1 MLKDKLQT
9 VPDVPGTYLLK
20 GKKGKVLYV
29 GKAKSLRKRLAF
41 YVHSKSI
48 QSPRIRLLAEK
59 IEDFDFV
66 VANNEVEALI
76 LENNFI
82 KIYRPRYNIRFV
94 DDKSYLYIK
103 ITVNEEWPRILFVRA
118 KDVDEG
124 EGAQYFGPFTSL
136 WDLNKI
142 FRTMRKLFKIANC
155 SLELGKKVYKPCLD
169 YSIKLCSA
177 PCNGSVTK
185 EEYQELIHQA
195 ILFLEGRF
203 EEILTQL
210 ERKMKDYSD
219 KLEFE
224 TAAHIRNQINALKKI
239 QIRQR
244 VVSTDL
250 VTVDQDIIGLAKK
263 GKRACVQVF
272 FIREGRIMG
281 NEHFLLR
288 FFKDD
293 DNELLMGFI
302 KQYYAMRK
310 TAPNEIILPQVI
322 DKNETQVI
330 QKWMQEY
337 KKYQVSI
344 RVAEEENEL
353 NLVKLATKNA
363 HIQLIQGKVEEA
375 SETSKRILEETQKA
389 LELQTLPNRIEAFD
403 ISNIRGEASAG
414 AMAVFV
420 NGKPKTSEYRHFKVK
435 SVYQQDDYAMMQE
448 IVRRRYKRVL
458 KEGKSPPN
466 LILIDGGKGHLH
478 SAIEAIQD
486 LDLKNVDI
494 IALAKENE
502 EIYTLEKDEPICLP
516 EDNIALLLLR
526 HVRDEAHRF
535 AINYHRKLKRKRV
548 THSVLDEIPGVGK
561 KRKQD
566 LLTFFGS
573 LEKIKAASIEEL
585 EKIPSISEAIARR
598 IHKKLH
604 P

>member
-1 MLKDKLQT
+1 LLKDKLQT

-29 GKAKSLRKRLAF
+29 GKANSLRKRLAY
-41 YVHSKSI
+41 YVQSKSI

-124 EGAQYFGPFTSL
+124 DGARYFGPFTSL

-142 FRTMRKLFKIANC
+142 FRTMRKLFQIANC

-177 PCNGSVTK
+177 PCNGSITK
-185 EEYQELIHQA
+185 DEYQEMIQQA

-210 ERKMKDYSD
+210 DVKMKDHSD

-224 TAAHIRNQINALKKI
+224 AAAHIRNQISALKKI

-250 VTVDQDIIGLAKK
+250 VTVDQDIIGFAKK
-263 GKRACVQVF
+263 GKRAGVQVF

-281 NEHFLLR
+281 NEYFLLR

-293 DNELLMGFI
+293 DNELLVGFI
-302 KQYYAMRK
+302 KQYYAIRK
-310 TAPNEIILPQVI
+310 TVPSEIILPQVI

-337 KKYQVSI
+337 KKHQVSI
-344 RVAEEENEL
+344 RVAEHENEL
-353 NLVKLATKNA
+353 NLVKLASKNA
-363 HIQLIQGKVEEA
+363 QIQLIQGKTEEA
-375 SETSKRILEETQKA
+375 SETSKRVLEETKNA
-389 LELQTLPNRIEAFD
+389 LELQALPYRIEAFD

-414 AMAVFV
+414 AMAVFID
-420 NGKPKTSEYRHFKVK
+420 GKPKTSEYRHFKIK

-458 KEGKSPPN
+458 KERKTLPN

-478 SAIEAIQD
+478 TAVEVIQD
-486 LDLKNVDI
+486 LNLKNVNI

-502 EIYTLEKDEPICLP
+502 EIYTLKKDEPIRLP

-526 HVRDEAHRF
+526 NVRDEAHRF

-548 THSVLDEIPGVGK
+548 PHSVLDEIPGIGK

-566 LLTFFGS
+566 LLTYFGS
-573 LEKIKAASIEEL
+573 LEKIKTASIEEL
-585 EKIPSISEAIARR
+585 EKIPSISKALATYIF
-598 IHKKLH
+598 KKFQ

>member
-1 MLKDKLQT
+1 M
-9 VPDVPGTYLLK
+9 
-20 GKKGKVLYV
+20 
-29 GKAKSLRKRLAF
+29 GKANSLRKRLAY

-66 VANNEVEALI
+66 VANNDVEALI

-124 EGAQYFGPFTSL
+124 DGTQYFGPFTSL

-142 FRTMRKLFKIANC
+142 FRTMRKLFQIANC

-185 EEYQELIHQA
+185 EKYQEMIRQA

-203 EEILTQL
+203 EEILAQL
-210 ERKMKDYSD
+210 ERKMKVHSD

-263 GKRACVQVF
+263 GKRAGVQVF

-293 DNELLMGFI
+293 DNELLTGFI

-310 TAPNEIILPQVI
+310 TVPNEIILPQNI
-322 DKNETQVI
+322 DKDEVQVI
-330 QKWMQEY
+330 QQWLQKY
-337 KKYQVSI
+337 KERPVSI
-344 RVAEEENEL
+344 RVAEQENEL
-353 NLVKLATKNA
+353 NLVKLVNKNA
-363 HIQLIQGKVEEA
+363 QIQLIQGKIEES
-375 SETSKRILEETQKA
+375 SETSKRILEETKNV
-389 LELQTLPNRIEAFD
+389 LGLQVLPYRIEAFD
-403 ISNIRGEASAG
+403 ISNIRGEASVG
-414 AMAVFV
+414 AMAVFI
-420 NGKPKTSEYRHFKVK
+420 NGKPKPSEYRHFKIK

-448 IVRRRYKRVL
+448 IVHRRYKRVI
-458 KEGKSPPN
+458 KEGKTLPN

-478 SAIEAIQD
+478 TAVEVIHD
-486 LDLKNVDI
+486 LDLKKIDI

-502 EIYTLEKDEPICLP
+502 EIYIREKDEPISLP
-516 EDNIALLLLR
+516 EENIALLLLR
-526 HVRDEAHRF
+526 NVRDEAHRF

-566 LLTFFGS
+566 LLSYFGS
-573 LEKIKAASIEEL
+573 LEKIKTASIEEL
-585 EKIPSISEAIARR
+585 ESIPSISDTVATYIF
-598 IHKKLH
+598 KKFH